1 MHLLEL
7 YPLRYTIRNRETSA
21 VVLPRIATISVLNN
35 YVRVYSVLNLS
46 HVDKCHTHVSIP
58 YPYYRHMYKTIAM
71 NEIFFKRSI
80 DMKDNSMP

>member
-1 MHLLEL
+1 MYLLEL

-46 HVDKCHTHVSIP
+46 HVDRCHTHVSIP

-71 NEIFFKRSI
+71 NGTFENNPMI
-80 DMKDNSMP
+80 

>member
-46 HVDKCHTHVSIP
+46 HVDKCHTHFSIP
-58 YPYYRHMYKTIAM
+58 YPYSCHIYKTISM
-71 NEIFFKRSI
+71 NGTFLKY
-80 DMKDNSMP
+80 PLT